1 MKFQQKRQ
9 LILEPVEIEI
19 RESTY
24 QPSKA
29 EHQEEHDMP
38 GMSVEAMRAAFMRPF
53 KFKRK

>member
-1 MKFQQKRQ
+1 MTKPKKQP
-9 LILEPVEIEI
+9 IPEPVEIEI

-29 EHQEEHDMP
+29 EHDEEHDMP

>member
-9 LILEPVEIEI
+9 PVLEPVEIEI

-29 EHQEEHDMP
+29 EH
-38 GMSVEAMRAAFMRPF
+38 
-53 KFKRK
+53 RKNTTCRE

>member
-1 MKFQQKRQ
+1 MTKPKRQ
-9 LILEPVEIEI
+9 PIPEPVEIET

-29 EHQEEHDMP
+29 EHEEEHDMP
-38 GMSVEAMRAAFMRPF
+38 EMSMEAMRAAFMRPF